1 MYPFLLKT
9 GLLCWGGG
17 GGAEGEL
24 TELLPL
30 SVSIPLKDRTSLL
43 GGGGGGELT
52 ELLPLSVSIP
62 LKDRTSLLGGGGGG
76 GRRGN

>member
-9 GLLCWGGG
+9 GLLCWGGGG

-30 SVSIPLKDRTSLL
+30 SVSIPLKDS
-43 GGGGGGELT
+43 GGGGGQHIAMS
-52 ELLPLSVSIP
+52 PVQV
-62 LKDRTSLLGGGGGG
+62 KV
-76 GRRGN
+76 

>member
-17 GGAEGEL
+17 GGGEGEL

-43 GGGGGGELT
+43 GGGGGGGTDRVAST
-52 ELLPLSVSIP
+52 ECIHSS
-62 LKDRTSLLGGGGGG
+62 
-76 GRRGN
+76 

>member
-1 MYPFLLKT
+1 MAEGELTELLPLSVSIPLKDRT
-9 GLLCWGGG
+9 SLLGGGG

-43 GGGGGGELT
+43 GGGGGGGGTDRVAST
-52 ELLPLSVSIP
+52 ECIHSS
-62 LKDRTSLLGGGGGG
+62 
-76 GRRGN
+76 

>member
-9 GLLCWGGG
+9 GLLCWG

-43 GGGGGGELT
+43 GGGGGG
-52 ELLPLSVSIP
+52 
-62 LKDRTSLLGGGGGG
+62 GGGTD
-76 GRRGN
+76 RVASTECIHSS